1 MSILYYY
8 YNYGVKILID
18 VLSIGEKFDM
28 EKLLAQKEVLGH
40 YTRGIRLSCPQ
51 SVEYLPEL
59 RTFHDW
65 RVSDESVF
73 QELTVVYLHLL
84 PHTGS
89 RLLYHSGSF
98 HKLPSAKRK
107 RSKCWEHPQNYE
119 CQQICLRDGIHVNPT
134 AGSTDTYFYHR
145 TRIVCGT
152 ETDSIDWGW

>member
-59 RTFHDW
+59 RTFHD
-65 RVSDESVF
+65 
-73 QELTVVYLHLL
+73 
-84 PHTGS
+84 
-89 RLLYHSGSF
+89 
-98 HKLPSAKRK
+98 
-107 RSKCWEHPQNYE
+107 
-119 CQQICLRDGIHVNPT
+119 
-134 AGSTDTYFYHR
+134 
-145 TRIVCGT
+145 
-152 ETDSIDWGW
+152 